1 MPTKTQTFLERLG
14 TVGASAEGLD
24 NCCNTVNQNLI
35 IKAIERIYALEKEVE
50 WLENNPDVA
59 DVVATKAEL
68 DAYDTSNLTNN
79 AIVKVLKDETHESNI
94 TYYRYDT
101 DTKEFTFIGELAQV
115 VQNTITTEKGTSR
128 IENHPDGGVMTFV
141 TADNKWGGVAVNDGT
156 ADILVELYAVDG
168 NNTDGTRIIM
178 NENGAYYTKGDNYER
193 TADDEIVTLKKLD
206 EVLASGIQ
214 IELDTDAADIG
225 TLKDDVAQ
233 IKADIEKIKTNI
245 QATQAQIAEM
255 MKQIQGNA

>member
-59 DVVATKAEL
+59 DVVATKADL
-68 DAYDTSNLTNN
+68 DAYDTSHLTDN
-79 AIVKVLKDETHESNI
+79 AIVKVLKDETHNDNVG
-94 TYYRYDT
+94 YYRYDT

-115 VQNTITTEKGTSR
+115 VQHTITTDKGTAV
-128 IENHPDGGVMTFV
+128 IANDPTGGILKFTTNDGKES
-141 TADNKWGGVAVNDGT
+141 AVAVNDGVH
-156 ADILVELYAVDG
+156 DIYAQLYSKTIED
-168 NNTDGTRIIM
+168 NTGARISL
-178 NENGAYYTKGDNYER
+178 NPTGAYYTKSNEVIM
-193 TADDEIVTLKKLD
+193 TPEDEIVTLKKLD

-225 TLKDDVAQ
+225 TLKDDVAK
-233 IKADIEKIKTNI
+233 IKADIEKINTNI
-245 QATQAQIAEM
+245 QVTQAQIAEM